1 MEPFVRRENKNNKLA
16 ERRAEE
22 KAEKRKAIETATEMK
37 KDGFAIAKIVKY
49 TGLSIEDIEKL

>member
-1 MEPFVRRENKNNKLA
+1 MREQDERGRVELA